1 MTVPASQN
9 ATRKPRRSATVARPL
24 GSPIGVVEADA
35 VARRFNMTKPALAAT
50 LGLGRHALGRKD
62 RAEAAKSQG
71 RLVEMLEIIAL
82 VREWAG
88 SEDAAMSWYRA
99 QPIPAFGGRTA
110 EAIVK
115 DGNAALVREYIDHL
129 ALGGYA

>member
-1 MTVPASQN
+1 MP
-9 ATRKPRRSATVARPL
+9 VA
-24 GSPIGVVEADA
+24 SPIGVVEADA

-82 VREWAG
+82 VRDWAG

-99 QPIPAFGGRTA
+99 MQIPAFGGRTA

-129 ALGGYA
+129 TLGGYA